1 MTKNVIY
8 DNSKLLHSKL
18 FLNNEGMKET
28 ETQLF
33 FPEDLYYF
41 ELSFMYL
48 CFPNGLTPRFILDFA
63 VICFWNR
70 VKKIKKSW
78 FLDNYFSC
86 SNFSNFSKFRKR
98 FWYQLQQI
106 FLINYPC
113 FWSYS
118 TFLLKFWYSI
128 TYLKH
133 TISIAVY
140 CLTCTITGV
149 CQKVR
154 DPVRKNNCFTFE

>member
-18 FLNNEGMKET
+18 FLNNGVMKET

-70 VKKIKKSW
+70 VKRNKKIMVSGQL
-78 FLDNYFSC
+78 FFM
-86 SNFSNFSKFRKR
+86 FKF
-98 FWYQLQQI
+98 
-106 FLINYPC
+106 
-113 FWSYS
+113 
-118 TFLLKFWYSI
+118 LKFFEIYEKILVPTS
-128 TYLKH
+128 TN
-133 TISIAVY
+133 ISDKLSMFLELLNLFVKILILY
-140 CLTCTITGV
+140 NL
-149 CQKVR
+149 
-154 DPVRKNNCFTFE
+154 FEAYHFHCRILFDMYYHRGLSKSRGSG

>member
-18 FLNNEGMKET
+18 FLNNGGMKET
-28 ETQLF
+28 KTQLF

-48 CFPNGLTPRFILDFA
+48 CFPNGLTQRFILDFA

-70 VKKIKKSW
+70 VKRNKKIMVSGQL
-78 FLDNYFSC
+78 FF
-86 SNFSNFSKFRKR
+86 
-98 FWYQLQQI
+98 QLQQI

-154 DPVRKNNCFTFE
+154 DPVRKNNCFPFE